1 MVIDYMSSELLIKNG
16 RVIDPANGIDKKADV
31 LIVDGKIAEVA
42 KENQKSKIKNQK
54 YGTVI
59 DATGKLVVPGL
70 IDIHVHFREP
80 GDEEEET
87 IASGSAAAVAAG
99 FTSVV
104 CMPNT
109 NPPIENE
116 TDVEYIHRK
125 GRQAR
130 KTHVY
135 TMGAIT
141 KSREGVELAEMGFM
155 AEAGAVG
162 FTDDG
167 NGVQNPAVMLRALKY
182 AAMFDKVI
190 AQHCQDNSF
199 AANGVMNAGY
209 YSTILGLPG
218 MDALAEEAMLWRDIQ
233 LVKKTNVRYHAQ
245 HISTAGAVELIRAA
259 KKSSLPV
266 TCEVTPHHL
275 LLTEECCA
283 EYDTNY
289 KVSPPLR
296 TAKDIEALKGAI
308 KEGLVDA
315 LVTDHAPHLQ
325 SEKELEFLAAPFGI
339 ASLECSLGLYVKALI
354 EPRILDW
361 PGLIR
366 LMTEGPARVIGID
379 KGTLSKGKQ
388 GDVTII
394 DPNAKYKIDVNKFRS
409 KSRNCPYN
417 GWTVAGKVEKTIV
430 GGEIRFSADNL

>member
-1 MVIDYMSSELLIKNG
+1 LIKNG
-16 RVIDPANGIDKKADV
+16 RVIDPANGIDKVCDV
-31 LIVDGKIAEVA
+31 LIVDEKIAQVGKVA
-42 KENQKSKIKNQK
+42 KSVKN
-54 YGTVI
+54 VI
-59 DATGKLVVPGL
+59 NAKGKLVTPGL

-109 NPPIENE
+109 DPPIENE

-135 TMGAIT
+135 TMGTIT
-141 KSREGVELAEMGFM
+141 KKREGVELAEMGFM
-155 AEAGAVG
+155 SQAGAVG

-182 AAMFDKVI
+182 AAMFDVVI

-199 AANGVMNAGY
+199 VGNGVMNSGY

-218 MDALAEEAMLWRDIQ
+218 MDKLAEEAMLWRDIQ

-245 HISTAGAVELIRAA
+245 HISTAGSVELIRQA
-259 KKSSLPV
+259 KKDSLPV

-275 LLTEECCA
+275 LLTERCC
-283 EYDTNY
+283 EGYDTNY
-289 KVSPPLR
+289 KVNPPLR
-296 TAKDIEALKGAI
+296 TAKDIDALKQAI
-308 KEGLVDA
+308 ADGLVDA

-325 SEKELEFLAAPFGI
+325 SEKELEFLTAPFGI
-339 ASLECSLGLYVKALI
+339 ASLECALGLYIKALI
-354 EPRILDW
+354 EPKILDW
-361 PGLIR
+361 PALIR
-366 LMTEGPARVIGID
+366 LMTEKPAKVIGID
-379 KGTLSKGKQ
+379 KGTLAKGKQ

-394 DPNAKYKIDVNKFRS
+394 DPDAEYVVDVNKFCS
-409 KSRNCPYN
+409 KSKNCPYN
-417 GWTVAGKVEKTIV
+417 GWKLRGKVLYTIV
-430 GGEIRFSADNL
+430 GGEIRFSAD